1 MPPPNPKNL
10 GLSPVA
16 QDLGLGDML
25 LQQEEDETAELKKK
39 KQLQA
44 GLAGMGNLGMGGA
57 VSTIFG
63 PNMGLG

>member
-25 LQQEEDETAELKKK
+25 ITQVQDETEEMKRKKK
-39 KQLQA
+39 LQEGLNVA
-44 GLAGMGNLGMGGA
+44 GNGSAAAM
-57 VSTIFG
+57 SIFG
-63 PNMGLG
+63 PTGSS

>member
-25 LQQEEDETAELKKK
+25 IQQQEDETAELVKKK
-39 KQLQA
+39 KLQA
-44 GLAGMGNLGMGGA
+44 GLAGMGNLGGNGA
-57 VSTIFG
+57 VSAIFG
-63 PNMGLG
+63 PNGV